1 MGYYA
6 HHRRRN
12 QCVWQPT
19 DEDSDEFCKTEVEP
33 MLRDVP
39 AMRSVF
45 PAVDTKSRL
54 NTLREKIGIGMQL
67 HLRGGKAAKNYRRL
81 TLHAAWLDETDGFD
95 PDIEHEGSPIAL
107 AAKRTEAEEKIKQHE
122 PLIRHQMVML
132 FSAQTSET
140 INAPDG
146 RENLRVEAL
155 KQVQDAINGEE
166 GKPIVE
172 DLLFNNLIIQ

>member
-1 MGYYA
+1 M
-6 HHRRRN
+6 
-12 QCVWQPT
+12 
-19 DEDSDEFCKTEVEP
+19 K
-33 MLRDVP
+33 L
-39 AMRSVF
+39 
-45 PAVDTKSRL
+45 
-54 NTLREKIGIGMQL
+54 
-67 HLRGGKAAKNYRRL
+67 L
-81 TLHAAWLDETDGFD
+81 TALLLSLSICL
-95 PDIEHEGSPIAL
+95 PAL
-107 AAKRTEAEEKIKQHE
+107 ASSEKKEEVPTTLYYNLTPALIGNLADTGNRLKFFKADVSLRVTGTEAEDKLKQHE

-146 RENLRVEAL
+146 RENLRQQAL